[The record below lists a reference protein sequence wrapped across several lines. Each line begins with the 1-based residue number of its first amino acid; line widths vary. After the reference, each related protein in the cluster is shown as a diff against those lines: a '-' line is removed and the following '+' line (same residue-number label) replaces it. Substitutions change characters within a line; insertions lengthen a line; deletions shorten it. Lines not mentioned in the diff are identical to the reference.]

1 MVCCCCFFVFLFFF
15 LVDSFCNDGSK
26 INNKVKQKIYISIIL
41 KLKIEENKKLNTNI
55 FSLQSPPQSGSILS
69 QYSYLVPVSTSSTTP
84 AVSLTPVSMEMT
96 SSGSTP
102 SSVFLE
108 IMSTVAE
115 AFSSVSASPSR
126 EIEASYSGLDVS
138 IELNEE
144 VFITS
149 YTTSSEEVFSTSYA
163 KSSEDVFS
171 TSYTTSSDEVFITTA
186 TTSSKNIF
194 VSSTAAEA
202 ETAVPPLQTT
212 TASDFP
218 ITQPSTQSTKATSI
232 TCRCQCKHRSAIS
245 NTTIHPLPD
254 YHEILLLSQTSRQRN
269 RKQSVPDRRLSA
281 TAIGS
286 CGLSVLVGVLLIIV
300 CCDLTNLLA
309 FFEHA
314 KVQSARRM

>member
-1 MVCCCCFFVFLFFF
+1 
-15 LVDSFCNDGSK
+15 
-26 INNKVKQKIYISIIL
+26 
-41 KLKIEENKKLNTNI
+41 
-55 FSLQSPPQSGSILS
+55 
-69 QYSYLVPVSTSSTTP
+69 
-84 AVSLTPVSMEMT
+84 
-96 SSGSTP
+96 
-102 SSVFLE
+102 
-108 IMSTVAE
+108 MSTVAE

-138 IELNEE
+138 IELSEE

-163 KSSEDVFS
+163 KSSEDIFSTSHTWSSEDVFR
-171 TSYTTSSDEVFITTA
+171 TSYTTSNDEVFITTA

-202 ETAVPPLQTT
+202 ETAVTTLQTT

-218 ITQPSTQSTKATSI
+218 VTQPSTQSTKTKAAGI
-232 TCRCQCKHRSAIS
+232 TCRCRCKHRSAIP

-286 CGLSVLVGVLLIIV
+286 CGVSVLVGVLLIIV
-300 CCDLTNLLA
+300 CSDLTNLLA
-309 FFEHA
+309 FFQRA

>member
-1 MVCCCCFFVFLFFF
+1 
-15 LVDSFCNDGSK
+15 
-26 INNKVKQKIYISIIL
+26 
-41 KLKIEENKKLNTNI
+41 
-55 FSLQSPPQSGSILS
+55 
-69 QYSYLVPVSTSSTTP
+69 
-84 AVSLTPVSMEMT
+84 MT

-102 SSVFLE
+102 SSVFPE

-163 KSSEDVFS
+163 KSREDVFSTSHTRSSADVFS

-202 ETAVPPLQTT
+202 ETAVTTLQTT

-218 ITQPSTQSTKATSI
+218 VTQPSTQSTKATSI
-232 TCRCQCKHRSAIS
+232 TCRCQRKHRSAIS

-269 RKQSVPDRRLSA
+269 RKHSVPDRRLSA

-300 CCDLTNLLA
+300 CSDLTNLMA